1 MKTKLLVKKIPEMNK
16 KIFDADYKEIRNLIK
31 QTKNK
36 HGVYALYDKKEEL
49 YYVGQTKRDIIN
61 RVKQHLTDKH
71 RGKWERFS
79 IYFTKNPQQACEMEA
94 VILSMVPKPKGN
106 TQKKSRIGEDKGL
119 MKLMEQLDKE
129 INNRKSLFP
138 KKDRTRQQAKQSNR
152 KTTQKKSKA
161 GNKRALDL
169 VVNLFETD
177 KPLKAKYKGQ
187 EYRAMLLKSGKVLY
201 KGKEYNSLSGATKAI
216 GSGASGFVFWQ
227 IQDHKN
233 RWVTLSTLREKSRAF
248 KKVA

>member
-1 MKTKLLVKKIPEMNK
+1 MKTKLLVKKIPKMNK

-61 RVKQHLTDKH
+61 RVKQHLTDDH

-79 IYFTKNPQQACEMEA
+79 IYFTKKPQQACEMEA

-106 TQKKSRIGEDKGL
+106 KQKKSRIGEDKGL

-129 INNRKSLFP
+129 ISNRKSLFP
-138 KKDRTRQQAKQSNR
+138 KEDRTRQQAKQSNR
-152 KTTQKKSKA
+152 KTTQRKLKA

-169 VVNLFETD
+169 VVDLFGID
-177 KPLKAKYKGQ
+177 KPLKATHKKQ
-187 EYRAMLLKSGKVLY
+187 EYRAMLLTSGKVLY
-201 KGKEYNSLSGATKAI
+201 KGKEYSLSGAGKVVTGLETNGWI
-216 GSGASGFVFWQ
+216 FWQ

-233 RWVTLSTLREKSRAF
+233 RWITLSDLREKSRAF